1 MKTKKVYPPKK
12 IWAKFRRQ
20 RLKLEMT
27 QEQLAEKL
35 DISQSHI
42 QRHENG
48 HHQVVEWSFLR
59 KYARALGLWIE
70 IEPAKINVITDDEH
84 KARVDELI
92 KIEEANLPE
101 EIV

>member
-1 MKTKKVYPPKK
+1 
-12 IWAKFRRQ
+12 
-20 RLKLEMT
+20 MT

-35 DISQSHI
+35 DISQSHV

-48 HHQVVEWSFLR
+48 HHQVVELSFLR

-70 IEPAKINVITDDEH
+70 IEPAKIRVITDDQRKERQE
-84 KARVDELI
+84 ALDRL
-92 KIEEANLPE
+92 EEQQLPE

>member
-1 MKTKKVYPPKK
+1 
-12 IWAKFRRQ
+12 
-20 RLKLEMT
+20 MT

-48 HHQVVEWSFLR
+48 RHEVVELSFLR

-70 IEPAKINVITDDEH
+70 IEPAKIQVITDDEH
-84 KARVDELI
+84 RARVDVLN
-92 KIEEANLPE
+92 KIEEQHLPK

>member
-12 IWAKFRRQ
+12 IWDKFRRQ

-27 QEQLAEKL
+27 QEQLADKL

-48 HHQVVEWSFLR
+48 YHEVVELTFLR
-59 KYARALGLWIE
+59 RYARALNLVVE
-70 IEPAKINVITDDEH
+70 IEPARIKVITSDEH
-84 KARVDELI
+84 KKNQEALT
-92 KIEEANLPE
+92 KLEEANLPE

>member
-1 MKTKKVYPPKK
+1 
-12 IWAKFRRQ
+12 
-20 RLKLEMT
+20 MT
-27 QEQLAEKL
+27 QGQLAEKL

-48 HHQVVEWSFLR
+48 QHEVVELSFLR

-70 IEPAKINVITDDEH
+70 IEPAKIQVITDDEH
-84 KARVDELI
+84 RARAIELT
-92 KIEEANLPE
+92 KIEEAHLPE

>member
-20 RLKLEMT
+20 RLRLEMT
-27 QEQLAEKL
+27 QEHLAEKL
-35 DISQSHI
+35 AISQSHV

-48 HHQVVEWSFLR
+48 HQEVVELSFLR
-59 KYARALGLWIE
+59 KFARALGLWIE
-70 IEPAKINVITDDEH
+70 IEPAKIQVITDDQRKERQD
-84 KARVDELI
+84 AMDIL
-92 KIEEANLPE
+92 EEQQLPE